1 MLRFFSV
8 CLLLFAVTFGAMAT
22 DIHGGGGTAVY
33 PVMSVWA
40 QDYARKTG
48 VAVNYQTIGSGG
60 GIRQSMSRTI
70 DFGNTDKPLDH
81 DTLVHNKLAQ
91 FPILIIAIVPV
102 VNLPGIKPGELAL
115 DGPLLADIYLGKV
128 TRWDDPA
135 IRRLNPNVSLPAIP
149 IVVVHRSDASGTTFN
164 FTNYLAK
171 VSAPWK
177 AQVGFDVAVAWPL
190 GSAAK
195 GNAGVVATL
204 QQTRGAIAYVEYAY
218 AQQSRLT
225 FTAMINRE
233 NGRVIPETASF
244 QAAAEHADFTAAD
257 EFRVILTDQ
266 PGRASWPLI
275 AATYMLLRTD
285 APQDTN
291 RAILTFLDYGLHE
304 GRQAA
309 ERLHYLP
316 LPPGA
321 VQHIQAA
328 WSSQL
333 HAWP

>member
-1 MLRFFSV
+1 MQRFFGLW
-8 CLLLFAVTFGAMAT
+8 LLLFAVAPSVKAA

-40 QDYARKTG
+40 QDYERKTG

-60 GIRQSMSRTI
+60 GIRQSMARTI
-70 DFGNTDKPLDH
+70 DFGNTDKPLDR
-81 DTLVHNKLAQ
+81 DTLIRNKLAQ

-102 VNLPGIKPGELAL
+102 VNLPGTKPGELAL

-128 TRWDDPA
+128 TRWDDRA
-135 IRRLNPNVSLPAIP
+135 IRKLNPHVPLPALP
-149 IVVVHRSDASGTTFN
+149 IVVVHRSDASGTTFH
-164 FTNYLAK
+164 FTNYLSK
-171 VSAPWK
+171 VSPIWK
-177 AQVGFDVAVAWPL
+177 AEVGCDVAVAWPL

-225 FTAMINRE
+225 FTGLINRDG
-233 NGRVIPETASF
+233 GRVLPDTTAF
-244 QAAAEHADFTAAD
+244 QAAAEHADFATTDTVHHAL
-257 EFRVILTDQ
+257 IDQ
-266 PGRASWPLI
+266 PGRASWPLV
-275 AATYMLLRTD
+275 AVSYMLLRSD
-285 APQDTN
+285 ASEATN
-291 RAILTFLDYGLHE
+291 RAILKFLDYGLHE
-304 GRQAA
+304 GRVAA

-321 VQHIQAA
+321 VQQIEGT